1 MQVLVIGANGNTG
14 TGFHVVNRLASSE
27 HKPIAMMQ
35 HADQRHRFDA
45 SGVPTVLDQAL

>member
-1 MQVLVIGANGNTG
+1 MQVLVIGANGN